1 MNVFLHKIFVN
12 NNDFKIKRK
21 IDGNIDLY
29 F

>member
-1 MNVFLHKIFVN
+1 MNVFLHKIFAN